1 MKKHFFFALFFFFAA
16 PLVYAQTTLPAIDLT
31 KLDNTTIKASELTN
45 DGNPVIISFWATWCK
60 PCMEELNTIADEY
73 AEWQKETGVKLI
85 AISTDDSRS
94 ASRVPTVI
102 KSKGW
107 KYDVYIDANQ
117 DLMRALQVVNIPH
130 TFILNGKGE
139 IVWQHTSYKNG
150 DEEKY
155 LEVLRE
161 IKAGKK

>member
-107 KYDVYIDANQ
+107 KNDVYIDANQ

-139 IVWQHTSYKNG
+139 VVWQHTSYKNG

>member
-1 MKKHFFFALFFFFAA
+1 MKKRFFIALFFFFVTQLA
-16 PLVYAQTTLPAIDLT
+16 YAQTTLPAIDLT
-31 KLDNTTIKASELTN
+31 KLDGSILKASDLKN
-45 DGNPVIISFWATWCK
+45 GDNPIIISFWATWCK

-73 AEWQKETGVKLI
+73 EAWQKETGVKLI

-94 ASRVPTVI
+94 ASRVPTVM

-139 IVWQHTSYKNG
+139 IVWQHTSYKSG
-150 DEEKY
+150 DEEEY
-155 LEVLRE
+155 LEVLKE